1 MLIFRY
7 IDAIFF
13 PWSLTSDFL
22 YFHVTDDSSELCYLA
37 TAERQNK
44 YSEVNPMENEVFK
57 ITDFRKKYYLSEF
70 QLFDGEEFITFNIV
84 DINTERN
91 EITVAVTDRGKISV
105 ITYDLKR
112 DGDRFYFEYGVM
124 CDKIKVDDFEE
135 ADE

>member
-1 MLIFRY
+1 
-7 IDAIFF
+7 
-13 PWSLTSDFL
+13 
-22 YFHVTDDSSELCYLA
+22 
-37 TAERQNK
+37 
-44 YSEVNPMENEVFK
+44 MENKVSK

-70 QLFDGEEFITFNIV
+70 QLFDGEDFITFNIV